1 MLENGETAP
10 RCEGDAFHH
19 PAMKM
24 TCVMPAREPKE
35 LPAGLGVAAEPLA
48 IEIRQEQKAIGS
60 WRGGF
65 GHCDDGGVVDLVVVE
80 DAARPAIA
88 SPPAS
93 RMVNA
98 PHAPLAVRMFVT
110 TGSCNGCKLWAVI
123 SVDVPVMSE
132 PRCSRHDGS
141 HQRSGEA
148 ARAHCDWSSRERR
161 VSAAF
166 GDTAPRRTCAA
177 RTWNRSRPST
187 PRREVSSGSNRRF
200 ARPRDTCRTRRTRP
214 MPSVPVSRRLT

>member
-132 PRCSRHDGS
+132 PRCS
-141 HQRSGEA
+141 
-148 ARAHCDWSSRERR
+148 
-161 VSAAF
+161 
-166 GDTAPRRTCAA
+166 GDTPDPSNVAAKWLVLTATGVPAKGLYPRLSAT
-177 RTWNRSRPST
+177 
-187 PRREVSSGSNRRF
+187 
-200 ARPRDTCRTRRTRP
+200 RPRGGRAPPGPGEESGHRRQEER
-214 MPSVPVSRRLT
+214 

>member
-80 DAARPAIA
+80 DAARPAH
-88 SPPAS
+88 
-93 RMVNA
+93 RV
-98 PHAPLAVRMFVT
+98 
-110 TGSCNGCKLWAVI
+110 
-123 SVDVPVMSE
+123 
-132 PRCSRHDGS
+132 
-141 HQRSGEA
+141 A
-148 ARAHCDWSSRERR
+148 ARAEDGKR
-161 VSAAF
+161 
-166 GDTAPRRTCAA
+166 
-177 RTWNRSRPST
+177 T
-187 PRREVSSGSNRRF
+187 PRAIGCPHVRYDGILQRLQTVG
-200 ARPRDTCRTRRTRP
+200 RD
-214 MPSVPVSRRLT
+214 